1 MSTALG
7 IRSPGGSGVDGNP
20 NGAVVARGG
29 GTQGGAER
37 PGQGPCAEPRWAVVS
52 VGMSCCARGTA
63 GSPSRSAYERR
74 RRGRAEGR
82 RPSGQPTGLPKGG
95 SPAFTRRT
103 ITSQAFLP
111 PAFAVYSTR

>member
-37 PGQGPCAEPRWAVVS
+37 PGQVPCAEPRWVAVS
-52 VGMSCCARGTA
+52 VGMSCCARGTE
-63 GSPSRSAYERR
+63 GSPSRNAYEANRDP
-74 RRGRAEGR
+74 RGRGISDEDSDGR
-82 RPSGQPTGLPKGG
+82 YSGRGPGGAQGPGTG
-95 SPAFTRRT
+95 S
-103 ITSQAFLP
+103 
-111 PAFAVYSTR
+111 

>member
-29 GTQGGAER
+29 VPRAGLNGQGRARAQSQGGLSF
-37 PGQGPCAEPRWAVVS
+37 S

-63 GSPSRSAYERR
+63 GSPSRNAYEAYKGPWAEEMARGPGARR
-74 RRGRAEGR
+74 LE
-82 RPSGQPTGLPKGG
+82 L
-95 SPAFTRRT
+95 
-103 ITSQAFLP
+103 
-111 PAFAVYSTR
+111 V